1 MIKLKTSLI
10 AFFLICLTGFAAF
23 AVGQSMMSVQVKK
36 GQIRLTPSFLGRIVA
51 LLSYGDRVYV
61 LEQKGSWTKVGLSRG
76 VSDGWIHSSALT
88 RKKIILKAGAQDV
101 QTAASSDELALA
113 GKGFN
118 QQVESEFR
126 AKNPNLDFTWVD
138 RMEKFVVSE
147 KQMKK
152 FLKKGEVFPK
162 GGS

>member
-10 AFFLICLTGFAAF
+10 TFFLICLTGFAAF
-23 AVGQSMMSVQVKK
+23 AVGQSMMSVQVRK
-36 GQIRLTPSFLGRIVA
+36 GEIRLTPSFLGRIVA

-61 LEQKGSWTKVGLSRG
+61 LEEKGSWTKVGLSKG
-76 VSDGWIHSSALT
+76 ISDGWIHSSALT

>member
-10 AFFLICLTGFAAF
+10 TFFLICLTGFAAF
-23 AVGQSMMSVQVKK
+23 AVGQSMMSVQVRK
-36 GQIRLTPSFLGRIVA
+36 GEIRLTPSFLGRIVA

-76 VSDGWIHSSALT
+76 ISDGWIHSSALT

-126 AKNPNLDFTWVD
+126 VKNPNLDFTWVD

-152 FLKKGEVFPK
+152 FLKEGEVFPK

>member
-10 AFFLICLTGFAAF
+10 TFFLICLTGFAAF

-61 LEQKGSWTKVGLSRG
+61 LEQKGSWTKVGLSKG
-76 VSDGWIHSSALT
+76 ISDGWIHSSALT

>member
-10 AFFLICLTGFAAF
+10 TFFLICLTGFAAF
-23 AVGQSMMSVQVKK
+23 AVGQSIMSVQVKK

>member
-10 AFFLICLTGFAAF
+10 TFFLICLTGFAAF
-23 AVGQSMMSVQVKK
+23 AVGQSMMSVQVRK
-36 GQIRLTPSFLGRIVA
+36 GEIRLTPSFLGRIVA